1 MITPELK
8 ERFQEDGAVVLRS
21 VFSDYWIEM
30 VQRGIEKNLE
40 KPSKYAEWLNTG
52 ENTGTYFNDYCNWKK
67 IPEFQ
72 EFVEHSPAA
81 EIAGNLM
88 ECEVCS
94 IWMPVDPI
102 PLDSTLRL
110 VRGSHQWGWFKPRKF
125 ATENDYL
132 PQILPDSYDSIPVE
146 EIDSGK
152 HYILEWSIEPG
163 DCVVFHMRT
172 IHGAAGNSSSTHQRR
187 VLATRWL
194 GDDASLAVRP
204 WEVSPPLEA
213 VFENPPSIEQLPTI
227 WRLQK

>member
-1 MITPELK
+1 VWG
-8 ERFQEDGAVVLRS
+8 R
-21 VFSDYWIEM
+21 
-30 VQRGIEKNLE
+30 
-40 KPSKYAEWLNTG
+40 TG

-88 ECEVCS
+88 ECEWVKFYHEHVLNKEPGTEKPTPWHHDQSYYPINGDKVCS

-152 HYILEWSIEPG
+152 HYILEWSIE
-163 DCVVFHMRT
+163 
-172 IHGAAGNSSSTHQRR
+172 
-187 VLATRWL
+187 
-194 GDDASLAVRP
+194 
-204 WEVSPPLEA
+204 
-213 VFENPPSIEQLPTI
+213 
-227 WRLQK
+227 